1 MRKQFKQHILY
12 QLLFLGLFSGI
23 ANESVAQTGK
33 KAMSSAEKPRLV
45 IGIIIDQMRYD
56 YLYRY
61 QDKFGSG
68 GFKRL
73 LGQGFLFRDTH
84 YNYIPTYTGPG
95 HASVYTGTTPSY
107 HGIIANDWYERS
119 LGKSVYVTEDN
130 TVNGV
135 GGTGK
140 EGQMSPRHLLS
151 TTVTD
156 ELRLATNRR
165 SKVIG
170 ISLKDR
176 GAILPAGHLANA
188 AYWYDDQTGNWISS
202 TFYLKELPLW
212 VKKFNDRKL
221 ADQYLSKP
229 WETLMPLNTYQ
240 GGLPNGSLY
249 RNAFKAEVKN
259 QFPHDLPNLKSA
271 NGYELLKKTP
281 FGNTLT
287 LDLALQ
293 AIEKEALGKG
303 AYTDFLA
310 VSFSAT
316 DYVGH
321 QYGIE
326 SIEVQDTYARLDRE
340 IEHLLNYIDQHLG
353 KENVLIFLTADHGAV
368 ETPAHMQSLNVPGA
382 VFNSKNIE
390 KQLNQYLSSF
400 YGEGNWVLDYENLQI
415 YLNHDLLKSKKV
427 SVTDAEQAAINF
439 IKPLP
444 GVYKA
449 FATEDL
455 LNKANE
461 QLTTELSN
469 GINPLRS
476 GDVVFQLLPGWFD
489 AQYAATGGTTHGT
502 GYSYDTHVSLIWYG
516 WKIKHGSSG
525 TSVQIP
531 DIAVTVS
538 DLLNISHPSAATGK
552 VLSDWMVVK

>member
-1 MRKQFKQHILY
+1 MKQFKLSILH
-12 QLLFLGLFSGI
+12 QLFFLALFSGL
-23 ANESVAQTGK
+23 VPKCMAQITKRGK
-33 KAMSSAEKPRLV
+33 PYPEKPKLV

-107 HGIIANDWYERS
+107 NGIIANDWYERS
-119 LGKSVYVTEDN
+119 LGKSVYVTEDT
-130 TVNGV
+130 TVSGV

-140 EGQMSPRHLLS
+140 KGQMSPRHLLS

-176 GAILPAGHLANA
+176 GAILPAGHLPNA
-188 AYWYDDQTGNWISS
+188 AYWYDAGTGNWISS

-212 VKKFNDRKL
+212 VRQFNKRKL

-249 RNAFKAEVKN
+249 RNAYAGELKN
-259 QFPHDLPNLKSA
+259 EFPHDLPNLESA

-281 FGNTLT
+281 FGNTFT
-287 LDLALQ
+287 LDLAFE
-293 AIEKEALGKG
+293 AIEKEGLGKG

-326 SIEVQDTYARLDRE
+326 SIEVQDTYARLDRD
-340 IEHLLNYIDQHLG
+340 ITRLLDYIDQHFG
-353 KENVLIFLTADHGAV
+353 KNNVLIFLTADHGAV

-382 VFNSKNIE
+382 VFNSKNIKE
-390 KQLNQYLSSF
+390 QLNQYLSSL
-400 YGEGNWVLDYENLQI
+400 YGAGKWVLDYENLQV
-415 YLNHDLLKSKKV
+415 YLNHPLLGSKKV
-427 SVTDAEQAAINF
+427 NIADAEQAVIKF

-449 FATEDL
+449 FATDNL
-455 LNKANE
+455 LSKANE
-461 QLTTELSN
+461 QMTTELSN

-489 AQYAATGGTTHGT
+489 APKATTGGTTHGT
-502 GYSYDTHVSLIWYG
+502 GYSYDTHVPLIWYG

-525 TSVQIP
+525 IGVKIP

-552 VLSDWMVVK
+552 VLSDSMIPK